1 VARLELTIH
10 LHIFKGEAM
19 FEVMRLLSK
28 LREVEALGY
37 TVMSLEYVRD

>member
-10 LHIFKGEAM
+10 LHFFKGEAV

-28 LREVEALGY
+28 LRKDEALGY
-37 TVMSLEYVRD
+37 TVISLEYVRD